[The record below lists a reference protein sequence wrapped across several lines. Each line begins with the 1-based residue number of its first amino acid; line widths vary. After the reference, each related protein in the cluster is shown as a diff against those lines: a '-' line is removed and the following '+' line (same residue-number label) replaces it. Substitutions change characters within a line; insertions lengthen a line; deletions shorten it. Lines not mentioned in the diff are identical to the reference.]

1 MTRSRALFGYLLAS
15 VALLSMPLH
24 AEDVATESLKKKP
37 QPVVLEKKPAT
48 TVESAGAGIPASPAA
63 ELTHPSAEEAA
74 AAFKAEQEKF
84 KAMAAGT
91 SGNLLPPTE
100 DGYQVSVFSDPDKN
114 FIPGG
119 PSRNVALEDIR
130 LVVDV
135 EDTTL
140 RDVINKVIEQA
151 ANATGEWTVK
161 WRLKPEN
168 AEIPNERVNLTAE
181 AKFGEFTSLLAERVR
196 NMTGVQLFM
205 TAYAEARVILITDTF
220 Y

>member
-1 MTRSRALFGYLLAS
+1 MTRTSALFGYLFAS
-15 VALLSMPLH
+15 VALLAVPAH
-24 AEDVATESLKKKP
+24 AANTATEALNKKP

-48 TVESAGAGIPASPAA
+48 TVDSTGAGVPPSPDAG
-63 ELTHPSAEEAA
+63 LSHPTAQEAA

-91 SGNLLPPTE
+91 SGSLLPNSE
-100 DGYQVSVFSDPDKN
+100 GYQVSVFSDPDKS
-114 FIPGG
+114 FHSGG
-119 PSRNVALEDIR
+119 PSRNVALDEIR

-140 RDVINKVIEQA
+140 RDVINRVVEQA
-151 ANATGEWTVK
+151 AQATGEWTVK
-161 WRLKPEN
+161 WRLRPEN

-181 AKFGEFTSLLAERVR
+181 AKFGEFTNLLAERVR

-205 TAYAEARVILITDTF
+205 TTYAEARVILITDT
-220 Y
+220 YY

>member
-1 MTRSRALFGYLLAS
+1 MKRSSVLFAYAAALTAVLA
-15 VALLSMPLH
+15 MPAH
-24 AEDVATESLKKKP
+24 GADAATESLEKRP
-37 QPVVLEKKPAT
+37 QPVVLDKKPPT
-48 TVESAGAGIPASPAA
+48 TVESSGAGIPADESMG
-63 ELTHPSAEEAA
+63 LTHPTAEDAA
-74 AAFKAEQEKF
+74 KAFKAEQEKF

-91 SGNLLPPTE
+91 DSLLPPTE
-100 DGYQVSVFSDPDKN
+100 DGYRVSVFSDPDKN

-140 RDVINKVIEQA
+140 RDVINKVIGQA
-151 ANATGEWTVK
+151 AQATGEWTVK

-196 NMTGVQLFM
+196 NLTGVQLFM
-205 TAYAEARVILITDTF
+205 TAYSEARVILITDTF